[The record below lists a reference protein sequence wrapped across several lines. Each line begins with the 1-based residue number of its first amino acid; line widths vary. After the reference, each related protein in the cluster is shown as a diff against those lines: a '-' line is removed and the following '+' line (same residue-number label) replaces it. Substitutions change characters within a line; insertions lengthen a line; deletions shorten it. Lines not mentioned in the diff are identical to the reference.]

1 MTKAQK
7 VIEFNAG
14 NIWSDEYLDKVIEL
28 NNTHTDTKVTS
39 IFGSVA
45 HMTPTARSFDR
56 IPFIGQ
62 DSLEK
67 YIDKVRSNNIHIRY
81 TLNTSCIGS
90 IQEFKSSW
98 EKNLK
103 NAVVRLHKMGVD
115 QWTITS
121 PLLMVLM
128 AELFPSDMLEVS
140 TIAEVSTPEDL
151 SRWSTLGANAVCLS
165 TSINRD
171 IRQLHVIQER
181 AEKLR
186 MDISLLANEACLFR
200 CPFRRE
206 CYNLSSHDSF
216 RGSRYFDNYPFKN
229 CNIIRIDNPVEWVKS
244 RMIMPQWIEH
254 YRHIT
259 NKFKIA
265 FRTHPYEV
273 AIPILSAYMDLYH
286 GGNYV
291 DMWPTVSNLGNT
303 AEPADTLHISC
314 EELDRTGFIN
324 SAIIQ
329 GHKCNTIE
337 CGKDCSVCY
346 RAFESAVRVP
356 EVNHNNK

>member
-14 NIWSDEYLDKVIEL
+14 NIWSDEYIDKVIDL

-45 HMTPTARSFDR
+45 HLTPTARSFDR
-56 IPFIGQ
+56 IPFI
-62 DSLEK
+62 DHDDLEN
-67 YIDKVRSNNIHIRY
+67 YIDKARSNNIHVRY

-90 IQEFKSSW
+90 IQEFKSNW
-98 EKNLK
+98 EKSLK
-103 NAVVRLHKMGVD
+103 DIVIRLHKMGVD

-121 PLLMVLM
+121 PLLMLLM

-140 TIAEVSTPEDL
+140 TIAEVSNPENL
-151 SRWSTLGANAVCLS
+151 TRWHMLGANAVCLS
-165 TSINRD
+165 TSINRNMM
-171 IRQLHVIQER
+171 QLNTVAKKAKELH
-181 AEKLR
+181 
-186 MDISLLANEACLFR
+186 MDISLLANEACLLR

-216 RGSRYFDNYPFKN
+216 RGSQYFDNYPFKN
-229 CNIIRIDNPVEWVKS
+229 CNLIRMDNPVEWVKS
-244 RMIMPQWIEH
+244 RMIMPQWISA
-254 YRHIT
+254 YKNVT

-273 AIPILSAYMDLYH
+273 AVPMLTKYMDLYH
-286 GGNYV
+286 GGNYL

-303 AEPADTLHISC
+303 AEPANTLYISC
-314 EELDRTGFIN
+314 EKLDRMGFID
-324 SAIIQ
+324 AALVR
-329 GHKCNTIE
+329 GHKCDSIH
-337 CGKDCSVCY
+337 CGKDCVLCYKALESSMSVITK
-346 RAFESAVRVP
+346 E
-356 EVNHNNK
+356 E